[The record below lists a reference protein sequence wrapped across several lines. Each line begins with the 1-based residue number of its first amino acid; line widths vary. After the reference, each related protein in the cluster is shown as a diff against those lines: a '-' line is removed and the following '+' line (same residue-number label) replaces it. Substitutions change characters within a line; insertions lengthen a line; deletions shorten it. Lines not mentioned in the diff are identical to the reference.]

1 MHPLVSDLDKLKDGE
16 LENKINELTRKYF
29 ATHNFELQ
37 QQIIMVLNTYKE
49 TLATRRAAEY
59 NKMMSNR
66 DKGLDK
72 LINVN

>member
-1 MHPLVSDLDKLKDGE
+1 MHPLVSDLSSLKDSE

-29 ATHNFELQ
+29 MTHTFELQ
-37 QQIIMVLNTYKE
+37 TQISLVLDSYKE
-49 TLATRRAAEY
+49 ELNNRRAREY
-59 NKMMSNR
+59 EKMMSSR